1 MYKLYMCRKLYV
13 TYAHPQPTC
22 VISHYLP
29 HCLRVTVAVKKHHNQ
44 GNLGGVLPSGLLLM
58 APFSLL
64 SYRSEFLG
72 FYPKPKKASITTQ
85 YKVNAITM

>member
-1 MYKLYMCRKLYV
+1 LGRKGFNLAYTSKKIWTGEIGKEAGGRSWCRG
-13 TYAHPQPTC
+13 C
-22 VISHYLP
+22 
-29 HCLRVTVAVKKHHNQ
+29 
-44 GNLGGVLPSGLLLM
+44 GGVLPSGLLLM

>member
-44 GNLGGVLPSGLLLM
+44 GNLGRKGFNLAYTSKKIWTGEIGKE
-58 APFSLL
+58 AGG
-64 SYRSEFLG
+64 RS
-72 FYPKPKKASITTQ
+72 
-85 YKVNAITM
+85 